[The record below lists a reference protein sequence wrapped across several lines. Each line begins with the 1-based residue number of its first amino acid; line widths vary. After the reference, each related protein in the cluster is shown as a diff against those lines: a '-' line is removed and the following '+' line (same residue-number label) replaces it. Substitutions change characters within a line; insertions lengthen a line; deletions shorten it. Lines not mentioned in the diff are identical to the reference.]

1 MAVSKYWSP
10 SSMPMKFRPSWTQA
24 TPVLPDPMKQ
34 STTVPP
40 PWTDLD
46 QGLQELHGLLRLVVL
61 LLGVD
66 AVDVVDARHDLGAL
80 GCLPVHLF
88 PAVGA
93 PDDVLAVV
101 TKTAG
106 DVSADALVPDNDPTP
121 YPASHLDRVRHG
133 RKVSP
138 VDEGGDGAAFLGQL
152 SELHADMSHKLDEAV
167 LVHVV
172 TGEAGEAC
180 RAVEVG
186 VGVLDAGVLFA
197 VAGKQAAAGIWRIYQ
212 NEIRAAGLQLPQKV
226 ETVAF

>member
-1 MAVSKYWSP
+1 MRLVAVSKYWSP

-40 PWTDLD
+40 PPWTDLD

-66 AVDVVDARHDLGAL
+66 
-80 GCLPVHLF
+80 
-88 PAVGA
+88 
-93 PDDVLAVV
+93 
-101 TKTAG
+101 
-106 DVSADALVPDNDPTP
+106 
-121 YPASHLDRVRHG
+121 
-133 RKVSP
+133 
-138 VDEGGDGAAFLGQL
+138 
-152 SELHADMSHKLDEAV
+152 
-167 LVHVV
+167 
-172 TGEAGEAC
+172 
-180 RAVEVG
+180 AVEVG